1 MKIRILCAMVT
12 LFACGATLSAV
23 AENWPA
29 WRGPQGSGVSSE
41 KALPLTWNKT
51 DNIRWRVDLPGP
63 GNSSPIVWGDRVF
76 VSQAVEAEN
85 RRTLMCFDR
94 ATGER
99 LWQKGVTYTEEEP
112 THDTNPYCAGT
123 PATDGEYVYVC
134 FGSPGVYAYDF
145 DGNEVW
151 HRDLGKLIHIFGTAV
166 SPIVVGDL
174 CIVNFGP
181 GQNARLVALNKFSGD
196 IEWEVKPP
204 TVDPSELAPAGG
216 RFGGPGGP
224 GGGGGGPGVRGGFG
238 PGNMLAP
245 QMLSEADK
253 NEDQKLSTEEFTALA
268 DVWFETLD
276 AEKSGKLNQEQFVGS
291 LEKVLPPQQGF
302 GQRGGGRDGGGGG
315 GRGDG
320 QGRPPRGGGFGP
332 GQFVGPGLFTTLDS
346 NKDASLT
353 RTEMKETFAKWSSEW
368 DAEKSGAIT
377 QDQLRDGLTAALPRP
392 NFGGPGGPGGGR
404 GPGGGPGGFGG
415 SWSTPI
421 VVRTDGRD
429 ELIVSFPGRLVAYDP
444 KSGSE
449 LWISKG
455 LGGTIYTTP
464 VSGEQAIF
472 ATSSGPGGGNAI
484 AVKPGGSGDITD
496 SQRIWRLERIESQMG
511 SGVIHEGHLYTL
523 SQDGIA
529 ACMELQSGKKVW
541 EKRLRGAGERGG
553 SWSSMLLADGKI
565 YVPNQSGDI
574 FVLAA
579 SPQYELLATNS
590 VEESTNASPAASDG
604 ELFLRTDDSLWCI
617 ANGK

>member
-1 MKIRILCAMVT
+1 MKNTTVRAVVT
-12 LFACGATLSAV
+12 LLAFSATLSAV

-29 WRGPQGSGVSSE
+29 WRGPQGSGVSAE
-41 KALPLTWNKT
+41 KMLPLTWTKT
-51 DNIRWRVDLPGP
+51 DNVRWRVDLPGP

-76 VSQAVEAEN
+76 VSQAVEAES
-85 RRTLMCFDR
+85 RRTLMCFNR
-94 ATGER
+94 ADGKL
-99 LWQKGVTYTEEEP
+99 LWQKGVTYTEDEP

-123 PATDGEYVYVC
+123 PATDGQYVYVC
-134 FGSPGVYAYDF
+134 FGSPGVFAYDF

-166 SPIVVGDL
+166 SPVVVGDL
-174 CIVNFGP
+174 CIVNYGP
-181 GQNARLVALNKFSGD
+181 GQNARLVALNKLSGD

-224 GGGGGGPGVRGGFG
+224 GGGRPGGRGGFG
-238 PGNMLAP
+238 PGSILAP
-245 QMLSEADK
+245 QMLSQADK
-253 NEDQKLSTEEFTALA
+253 DGDEKLTPAEFTALA
-268 DVWFETLD
+268 DTWFEKLD
-276 AEKSGKLNQEQFVGS
+276 AEKGGKLSQEQFVAN
-291 LEKVLPPQQGF
+291 LEKVLPPPEGA
-302 GQRGGGRDGGGGG
+302 GQRGGGGGG
-315 GRGDG
+315 GRGDAG
-320 QGRPPRGGGFGP
+320 PGRPRGGGFGP
-332 GQFVGPGLFTTLDS
+332 GRFVGPGLFTTLDS
-346 NKDASLT
+346 NKDGSLT
-353 RTEMKETFAKWSSEW
+353 LAEMKETFGKWAGEW

-377 QDQLRDGLTAALPRP
+377 QDQLRDGLSAALPRP
-392 NFGGPGGPGGGR
+392 NFGGPGGGR

-421 VVRTDGRD
+421 VVHVDGRD
-429 ELIVSFPGRLVAYDP
+429 ELIVSFPGRLVAYEP
-444 KSGSE
+444 KSGKE

-464 VSGEQAIF
+464 VSGEQAVF

-484 AVKPGGSGDITD
+484 AVKPGGSGDITE

-529 ACMELQSGKKVW
+529 ACMELQSGKTVW

-590 VEESTNASPAASDG
+590 VEESTNASPAASNG

-617 ANGK
+617 ANEK

>member
-1 MKIRILCAMVT
+1 MKSTSHTSSTIVWSV
-12 LFACGATLSAV
+12 GALLVLSVTLSAV

-29 WRGPQGSGVSSE
+29 WRGPQGSGVSAE
-41 KALPLTWNKT
+41 KALPLTWTTT
-51 DNIRWRVDLPGP
+51 DNVRWRVDLPGP

-76 VSQAVEAEN
+76 VSQSVEAEN
-85 RRTLMCFDR
+85 RRTLMCFNR
-94 ATGER
+94 ADGKL

-123 PATDGEYVYVC
+123 PATDGELVYVC

-166 SPIVVGDL
+166 SPVVVGDL

-181 GQNARLVALNKFSGD
+181 GQNARLVALNKVSGD

-204 TVDPSELAPAGG
+204 AVDPSELAPAGG
-216 RFGGPGGP
+216 GFGGGPGGP
-224 GGGGGGPGVRGGFG
+224 GGGGGPGGRGRFG

-245 QMLSEADK
+245 QMLSQADK
-253 NEDQKLSTEEFTALA
+253 NEDQKLSTAEFTALA
-268 DVWFETLD
+268 DVWFEKVD
-276 AEKSGKLNQEQFVGS
+276 PEKSGQLSREQFVGS
-291 LEKVLPPQQGF
+291 LEKVLPPPQGS
-302 GQRGGGRDGGGGG
+302 GQRGGAGG
-315 GRGDG
+315 GRGGDRP
-320 QGRPPRGGGFGP
+320 GRPPGGGFGP
-332 GQFVGPGLFTTLDS
+332 GRFVGPGLFTTLDS
-346 NKDASLT
+346 NKDGSLT
-353 RTEMKETFAKWSSEW
+353 RDEMKDSFAKWSTEW

-377 QDQLRDGLTAALPRP
+377 ADQLRDGLSAALPRP

-404 GPGGGPGGFGG
+404 GAGPGGFGG

-421 VVRTDGRD
+421 VVRANGRE

-464 VSGEQAIF
+464 VWGEQAIF

-484 AVKPGGSGDITD
+484 AVKPGGSGDITE
-496 SQRIWRLERIESQMG
+496 SQRIWRQERIESQMG

-523 SQDGIA
+523 SQQGIA
-529 ACMELQSGKKVW
+529 ACMELQSGNKVW
-541 EKRLRGAGERGG
+541 EKRLRGSGERGG

-579 SPQYELLATNS
+579 SPKYELLATNS
-590 VEESTNASPAASDG
+590 VDEPTNASPAASNG
-604 ELFLRTDDSLWCI
+604 ELFLRTDNSLWCI
-617 ANGK
+617 ADGA